1 MSPMVLAVNFICY
14 ALWFAAIALLLPA
27 RLSLPKTALWVAL
40 SFFPYFFLTTAL
52 APQLTVLRLL
62 LGLCIVLAVTALLFR
77 GVWVRKLLLV
87 FLVMVM
93 MLLSEFLT
101 VCIVPREAMLAG
113 VESGVYAYQAIWY
126 GIYLFCQALLLAA
139 LVFVGRTLQRRREG
153 ASGGALLFLLFPLS
167 QLLLLAGL
175 FRPVSTG
182 QLPLRQTTMLL
193 LALLLCV
200 LADLGLAAAMVV
212 VSRRAALEGRGR
224 ALQAQ
229 IREQSA
235 YYARL
240 AASHEQI
247 RRLRHDLDNHL
258 YTVRILIEDGRAE
271 EAARYAREL
280 AAAQKSAL
288 QGGEAER

>member
-14 ALWFAAIALLLPA
+14 AFWFTAIGLLLPA
-27 RLSLPKTALWVAL
+27 RLSLPKTALWTAL
-40 SFFPYFFLTTAL
+40 SFFPYFYLTTAL
-52 APQLTVLRLL
+52 TLQLTVLRLL
-62 LGLCIVLAVTALLFR
+62 LGLCFVLAVTALLFR
-77 GVWVRKLLLV
+77 GSWRRKLLVV

-101 VCIVPREAMLAG
+101 VCIVPGEVLLAG
-113 VESGVYAYQAIWY
+113 VESGVYAHQAIWY
-126 GIYLFCQALLLAA
+126 GIYLFCQALLLSA
-139 LVFVGRTLQRRREG
+139 LVFAGRTLMRRREG
-153 ASGGALLFLLFPLS
+153 ASGGTLLFLLFPFS

-182 QLPLRQTTMLL
+182 QLPLVPAALL

-212 VSRRAALEGRGR
+212 VSRRAALEGRSR

-229 IREQSA
+229 IREQGA

-258 YTVRILIEDGRAE
+258 YTVRILIEDGKTE

-280 AAAQKSAL
+280 AAAQKVAL
-288 QGGEAER
+288 QGGEAEI